1 MFNQD
6 EIFLTKNVRTI
17 SASTASPSGKNLT
30 NHKATTRHSPLQGTG
45 AEKRP
50 AIVSGIVTADARPIL
65 PRL

>member
-1 MFNQD
+1 MCLPPLQVQQAQA
-6 EIFLTKNVRTI
+6 EK
-17 SASTASPSGKNLT
+17 LT
-30 NHKATTRHSPLQGTG
+30 NHKATNRHSPLQGTG